1 MEMQTVKFSLAH
13 IFHLFIRYFL
23 RAHCMPDT
31 VLVTWGKK
39 KKSMNKADQDPYS
52 RMDTPTRGDGP

>member
-23 RAHCMPDT
+23 RAHCMPNT
-31 VLVTWGKK
+31 VLVTWG

-52 RMDTPTRGDGP
+52 HMDTPTRGDRP